1 MTHTILIVDDSP
13 YIRDILGTMLTR
25 GGYTAIAAA
34 DAAECTRCLAD
45 HTPDLILLD
54 IMMEPVNG
62 WEILRALRD
71 NPDTAAFPVMMITA
85 KPLSPR
91 EAEEYGSIIED
102 YLVKP
107 ITHTELFGALEGF
120 FTRRSR
126 VEHEA
131 MSAAD
136 AGTGPDVLAEFRD
149 LSRLVIVS
157 RRLLGLLEE
166 SLRSGYVAPAERQS
180 VIRATVR
187 MRQKIVH
194 QENRI
199 REIRETFGPV

>member
-1 MTHTILIVDDSP
+1 MTHALLIVDDSP
-13 YIRDILGTMLTR
+13 YIRDILRTMLTR
-25 GGYTAIAAA
+25 GGYTAFAAA
-34 DAAECTRCLAD
+34 DAAECSRYLAD

-85 KPLSPR
+85 KPLTPR
-91 EAEEYGSIIED
+91 EAEDYGSIIED

-126 VEHEA
+126 VEREA

-136 AGTGPDVLAEFRD
+136 AGMGPDIIAEYRD
-149 LSRLVIVS
+149 LSRIVIVG
-157 RRLLGLLEE
+157 RRLLGLLGE
-166 SLRSGYVAPAERQS
+166 SLRSGYAGPAERQA
-180 VIRATVR
+180 VIQAIER
-187 MRQKIVH
+187 MRQKIEC